1 MQSSTWELESA
12 AAYRRREALADA
24 DRERL
29 LAEAE
34 ISRPG
39 PTRRLRDWVAGVSRC
54 VRTQSTRPEAPRM
67 LRQQRGCAS

>member
-12 AAYRRREALADA
+12 AAYRRREAQADA
-24 DRERL
+24 ERERL

-39 PTRRLRDWVAGVSRC
+39 PTRRLRDWAAGVARC
-54 VRTQSTRPEAPRM
+54 VRSQPVRSESPRM
-67 LRQQRGCAS
+67 L